1 MGTLRIVIEMP
12 FGIVLILVAAIGFYA
27 FKKLRQELVRL
38 DEEDAKRDKLAKAQ
52 KRTKQQ
58 NKSDTLKRD
67 PKTGVYRLDDD

>member
-1 MGTLRIVIEMP
+1 MP

-38 DEEDAKRDKLAKAQ
+38 DEEDTKRDKLAKAQ